1 MTTEEQI
8 SKVREERDEARQE
21 LRNTLIEVSAKAE
34 ELEERLHPDRMV
46 ESSPIAAAA
55 LAGAVGFFLG
65 SRAQPTIVGPVTF
78 VALLGYAISK
88 RFGIMKA
95 EARKSEYRC
104 DGRKTCCP

>member
-8 SKVREERDEARQE
+8 SKVREERDEAGQE
-21 LRNTLIEVSAKAE
+21 LRHTLIEVTAKVE
-34 ELEERLHPDRMV
+34 ELEERLRPDRMI

-65 SRAQPTIVGPVTF
+65 SRAHPTVVGPVTF

-88 RFGIMKA
+88 KFWDHQSGSIEK
-95 EARKSEYRC
+95 
-104 DGRKTCCP
+104 

>member
-8 SKVREERDEARQE
+8 SKIREEGNEARQE
-21 LRNTLIEVSAKAE
+21 LHNTLIEASAKAE
-34 ELEERLHPDRMV
+34 ELEERLHPDRIV

-55 LAGAVGFFLG
+55 VAGAVGFFLG

-88 RFGIMKA
+88 KIWDHDSGSA
-95 EARKSEYRC
+95 EK
-104 DGRKTCCP
+104 

>member
-1 MTTEEQI
+1 MTTEAQI

-34 ELEERLHPDRMV
+34 ELEERLHLGRMV

-65 SRAQPTIVGPVTF
+65 SRTHPTVVGPVTF
-78 VALLGYAISK
+78 VALLSYAISK
-88 RFGIMKA
+88 KIGDHQ
-95 EARKSEYRC
+95 S
-104 DGRKTCCP
+104 GRVEK

>member
-21 LRNTLIEVSAKAE
+21 LRNTLIEASAKAE
-34 ELEERLHPDRMV
+34 ELEERLHPERMV

-78 VALLGYAISK
+78 VALLGFAISK
-88 RFGIMKA
+88 KIWDHESGSA
-95 EARKSEYRC
+95 EK
-104 DGRKTCCP
+104 